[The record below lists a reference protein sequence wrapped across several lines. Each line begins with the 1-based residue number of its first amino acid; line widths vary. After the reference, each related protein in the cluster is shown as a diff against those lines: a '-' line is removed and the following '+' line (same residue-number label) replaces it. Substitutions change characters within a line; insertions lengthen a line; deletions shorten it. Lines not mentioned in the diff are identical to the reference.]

1 MFDAVLVANRGEI
14 AIRVLRACRELGV
27 RSVAVYS
34 EVDRDAPHVRLADE
48 AYLLGPAPAAESY
61 LNIDRILSVAHAAGV
76 DAIHPGYG
84 FLSENADF
92 AEAVAAA
99 GLTFVGPPAEAIR
112 RMGDKL
118 SARAVALAAGVPVV
132 PGTLEPTDDP
142 EVAIAFG
149 DEHGYPVAVKAMFGG
164 GGRGMKV
171 VRDAEQMREALEAA
185 QREAKAA
192 FGRGEC
198 YLERYLERPRH
209 IEIQVLGDL
218 DGTLIH
224 LGERDCSLQRRHQ
237 KLVEEAPAA
246 GITQGLRDRIG
257 RAAIEVA
264 REMGYFNAG
273 TCEFLLDPSAAPS
286 GGADDDVPFYFLEM
300 NTRLQ
305 VEHPVTEMVTGVDL
319 AQAQLRIASGDG
331 MGLTQ
336 DDVVLT
342 GHAIEARINAEE
354 PATNFLP
361 TPGLITK
368 LVPPQGPWVRFD
380 TGAESDYEVPRDY
393 DSMIAKLIVW
403 GADRPAAIARM
414 RRALDELVL
423 EGIPTT
429 VTFHALAMRNEQFA
443 AGEHATS
450 SVEREW
456 DLSSLAPQGPAT
468 AGTGDDPEPSRE
480 VTVEVDGKRL
490 GVRVFGEL
498 AAGGGGGGGS
508 RTATKRRSR
517 GGASGTARAAASS
530 EDLVAPMQGT
540 VVKYAVAEGDTVA
553 AGDLVAVLEAMKMEN
568 NITAHRD
575 GTVTSVGYA
584 AGDVVE
590 SGAVLARIEDA
601 G

>member
-1 MFDAVLVANRGEI
+1 VFDAVLVANRGEI
-14 AIRVLRACRELGV
+14 AIRVIRACRELGV

-48 AYLLGPAPAAESY
+48 AYLLGPTAASESY
-61 LNIDRILSVAHAAGV
+61 LNVDRIIEVARQAGV

-92 AEAVAAA
+92 ADAVADA

-132 PGTLEPTDDP
+132 PGTQEPTDDAD
-142 EVAIAFG
+142 EAIRFG
-149 DEHGYPVAVKAMFGG
+149 DEYGYPVAVKAMFGG

-171 VRDAEQMREALEAA
+171 VRNADEMREALEAA

-237 KLVEEAPAA
+237 KLVEEAPAP
-246 GITQGLRDRIG
+246 GITQDLREAIG
-257 RAAIEVA
+257 TAAIEVA

-273 TCEFLLDPSAAPS
+273 TCEFLLD
-286 GGADDDVPFYFLEM
+286 ADDETFYFLEM

-305 VEHPVTEMVTGVDL
+305 VEHPVTELVTGVDL

-331 MGLTQ
+331 MGMTQ
-336 DDVVLT
+336 DDVTLT
-342 GHAIEARINAEE
+342 GHAIEARINAED
-354 PATNFLP
+354 PATNFMP
-361 TPGLITK
+361 TPGLITR
-368 LVPPQGPWVRFD
+368 LRPPLGPWVRFD
-380 TGAESDYEVPRDY
+380 TGAESGYEVPRDY

-403 GADRPAAIARM
+403 GADRDAARARM
-414 RRALDELVL
+414 ARALDELVI

-429 VTFHALAMRNEQFA
+429 VPFHKLAMTNEQFA
-443 AGEHATS
+443 AGEHSTV

-456 DLSSLAPQGPAT
+456 DLSGLEPQGAAT
-468 AGTGDDPEPSRE
+468 PGEGADDGPSRE
-480 VTVEVDGKRL
+480 VTVEVGGKRI

-498 AAGGGGGGGS
+498 AAGGGGG
-508 RTATKRRSR
+508 AAQPNKRRAR
-517 GGASGTARAAASS
+517 AGGGGAAAAASS

-540 VVKYAVAEGDTVA
+540 VIKYAVDEGDTVA
-553 AGDLVAVLEAMKMEN
+553 TGDLVAVLEAMKMEN

-575 GTVTSVGYA
+575 GTVTKVGYA
-584 AGDVVE
+584 AGNVVE

-601 G
+601 